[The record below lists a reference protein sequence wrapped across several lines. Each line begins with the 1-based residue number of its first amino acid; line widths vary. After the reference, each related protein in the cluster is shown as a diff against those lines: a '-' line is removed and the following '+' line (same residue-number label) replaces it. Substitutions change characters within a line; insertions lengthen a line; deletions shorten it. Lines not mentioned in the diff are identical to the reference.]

1 MRNIK
6 IFFVFAIVFLL
17 FGCSRNVNEPK
28 QSKNIGVKSDNERL
42 LYFQHKYK
50 DKEVLKCE
58 EKDLNNDDKLDLIV
72 IYKKDNDKN
81 SMVVVLSDK
90 EKYKIT
96 NEVSAPI
103 ENQKIEFKDIDK
115 KPPIEFVVSGSK
127 NGNFGYAIYRIE
139 KGKIINLFGEDM
151 KDCC

>member
-17 FGCSRNVNEPK
+17 FGCSRNINEPK
-28 QSKNIGVKSDNERL
+28 QSKNIGVKNHNERL
-42 LYFQHKYK
+42 LYFQHEYK
-50 DKEVLKCE
+50 DKEVLKCA
-58 EKDLNNDDKLDLIV
+58 EKDLNNDNKLDLIV
-72 IYKKDNDKN
+72 IYKEDNDKN

-127 NGNFGYAIYRIE
+127 NGSFGYAIYRIE

>member
-6 IFFVFAIVFLL
+6 IFFVIVIGFFLS
-17 FGCSRNVNEPK
+17 GCFSNVNGYNEK
-28 QSKNIGVKSDNERL
+28 KTIGVKNNNEKL
-42 LYFQHKYK
+42 LFFKEKYNK
-50 DKEVLKCE
+50 KQVLKCG
-58 EKDLNNDDKLDLIV
+58 EKDLNNDNKLDLIV
-72 IYKKDNDKN
+72 IYKKNSDKN

-90 EKYKIT
+90 ERYKIT

-115 KPPIEFVVSGSK
+115 KAPLEFIISGSK
-127 NGNFGYAIYRIE
+127 NGNLGYAIYRIE
-139 KGKIINLFGEDM
+139 KGKIVDLFGEDM

>member
-1 MRNIK
+1 EN
-6 IFFVFAIVFLL
+6 
-17 FGCSRNVNEPK
+17 
-28 QSKNIGVKSDNERL
+28 
-42 LYFQHKYK
+42 
-50 DKEVLKCE
+50 
-58 EKDLNNDDKLDLIV
+58 
-72 IYKKDNDKN
+72 NDKN

-127 NGNFGYAIYRIE
+127 NGSFGYAIYRIE